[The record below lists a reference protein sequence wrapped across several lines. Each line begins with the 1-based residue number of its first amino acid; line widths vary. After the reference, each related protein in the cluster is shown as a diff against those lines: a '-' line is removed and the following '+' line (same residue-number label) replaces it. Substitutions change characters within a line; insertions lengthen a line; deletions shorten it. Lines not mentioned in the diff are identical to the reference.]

1 MTNFPPTPRGYDKT
15 VVHQDENT
23 QVSIL
28 KKKKIDWVGIVIVL
42 FFLWLIGREF
52 SCAVAIKQQD
62 GSYKNVIGTVDSIVI
77 KK

>member
-1 MTNFPPTPRGYDKT
+1 MANFPPTPPGYDKI
-15 VVHQDENT
+15 VVHEDENT

-28 KKKKIDWVGIVIVL
+28 KKKKIDWVSIIIVL

-62 GSYKNVIGTVDSIVI
+62 GSYKNVIGNVDSLGL